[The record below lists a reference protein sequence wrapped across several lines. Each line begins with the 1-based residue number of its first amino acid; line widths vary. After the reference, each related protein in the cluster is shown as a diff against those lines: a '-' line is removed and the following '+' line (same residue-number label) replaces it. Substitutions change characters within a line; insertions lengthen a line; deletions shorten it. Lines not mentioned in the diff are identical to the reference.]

1 MGIQNVHV
9 AVLPA
14 GTDIKAK
21 KGGKK
26 ATAAPAAAAPQQQA
40 AQQMP
45 AKSRAELIIA
55 AALNE
60 AKQEL
65 ARSKNGAG

>member
-1 MGIQNVHV
+1 M
-9 AVLPA
+9 LPA
-14 GTDIKAK
+14 GTDVKPK
-21 KGGKK
+21 RGGKK
-26 ATAAPAAAAPQQQA
+26 AAGAPAAAAAHQQA

-65 ARSKNGAG
+65 ARSKNGTG